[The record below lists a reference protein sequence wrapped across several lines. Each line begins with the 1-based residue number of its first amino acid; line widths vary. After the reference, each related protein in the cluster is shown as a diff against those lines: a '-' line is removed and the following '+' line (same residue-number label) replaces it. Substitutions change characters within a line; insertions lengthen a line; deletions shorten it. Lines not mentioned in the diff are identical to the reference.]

1 MFGWSPVGVGPAAAA
16 VQQPEAV
23 CLITSSPDVTTQT
36 DLFFYLFFL
45 HRSLERLEHINT
57 EYV

>member
-23 CLITSSPDVTTQT
+23 CLIISSPDVTTQT
-36 DLFFYLFFL
+36 DFFLNLFFL

>member
-36 DLFFYLFFL
+36 DLFFFFL

>member
-1 MFGWSPVGVGPAAAA
+1 MFRWSPVGVGPAAAA

-23 CLITSSPDVTTQT
+23 CLIISSPDVTTQT
-36 DLFFYLFFL
+36 DFFFL
-45 HRSLERLEHINT
+45 HNSLERLEHINT

>member
-36 DLFFYLFFL
+36 DFFLIYFFY
-45 HRSLERLEHINT
+45 T
-57 EYV
+57 VVWKD